1 MALEK
6 NIKEVNC
13 TEADFI
19 ANAADKNDGFLT
31 DVTGYPMVIKR
42 GTNVDYFYPTMTR
55 DNLGNLT
62 YNSIRVSAL
71 DLGNGFTV
79 VSPTANTLEIYVD
92 VSPSGVIL
100 ISK

>member
-31 DVTGYPMVIKR
+31 DVIGNPMVIKR
-42 GTNVDYFYPTMTR
+42 GTSIDYFFPTMTR

-62 YNSIRVSAL
+62 YNKIRVSEL
-71 DLGNGFTV
+71 DLGDGFTV
-79 VSPTANTLEIYVD
+79 RSTGSALEIYVD
-92 VSPSGVIL
+92 GQPSGVNL
-100 ISK
+100 ISR